1 MVLNEM
7 CIVLIDNFEIAELN
21 IPTQQ
26 SCATSSDTA
35 VSAVSAVSAGT
46 RRGSCRG
53 HCGARRADQPWST
66 CPQQDHNPAP
76 HPLGCIAWLVSWS
89 WRVSMLPPRLPTSS
103 PSNIHIVVRQ
113 SFAFYQPNT
122 IFFSLSL
129 IIFEGLTGLTPQQ
142 PLLKSCDCMIC
153 LMLKLLFSTLDI
165 SNIKSRG
172 SS

>member
-1 MVLNEM
+1 MVVNEM

-21 IPTQQ
+21 IPTQHPVQ
-26 SCATSSDTA
+26 HHQTQW
-35 VSAVSAVSAGT
+35 SAVSAGT

-53 HCGARRADQPWST
+53 HCGARRAGQPWST

-113 SFAFYQPNT
+113 SFAIY
-122 IFFSLSL
+122 ILSKCEL
-129 IIFEGLTGLTPQQ
+129 
-142 PLLKSCDCMIC
+142 C
-153 LMLKLLFSTLDI
+153 LFGCESSPISRNVRTLVI
-165 SNIKSRG
+165 QLVSQSANAK
-172 SS
+172 

>member
-1 MVLNEM
+1 MHSQYTMVLNEM

-21 IPTQQ
+21 IPTQHPVQ
-26 SCATSSDTA
+26 HHQTQW
-35 VSAVSAVSAGT
+35 SAVSAGT

-103 PSNIHIVVRQ
+103 PSNIHIVIVLCLFACESSPISRNVRTLVSQLVSQ
-113 SFAFYQPNT
+113 SANA
-122 IFFSLSL
+122 
-129 IIFEGLTGLTPQQ
+129 
-142 PLLKSCDCMIC
+142 K
-153 LMLKLLFSTLDI
+153 
-165 SNIKSRG
+165 
-172 SS
+172 